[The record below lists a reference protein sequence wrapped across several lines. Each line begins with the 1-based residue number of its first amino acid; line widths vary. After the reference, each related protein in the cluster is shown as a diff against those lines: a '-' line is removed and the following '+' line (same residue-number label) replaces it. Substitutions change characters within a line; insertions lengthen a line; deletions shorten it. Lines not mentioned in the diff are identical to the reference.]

1 MKKKIA
7 AVILTLTLCSTCV
20 TPVFASEGAD
30 AAAETGSE
38 IVIMEE
44 LNADG
49 PDSSETDIFY
59 TDVSDLDEA
68 EIIDPADLADPAG
81 ETEWISEDDSDIE
94 DPVTED
100 SFYEEVSSPD
110 AETDISEESI
120 PEKNIFEDISA
131 FEEVSDL
138 QGPDVDPE
146 TAEEFKEDPKDEKDS
161 GDEPEAQSGGIAVN
175 ETNFPDDNFRTYISE
190 NCDIDGNGL
199 LSESEIRDV
208 LNIDCSGLPISTLE
222 GIKYFTYLE
231 YLTCMYNE
239 LQQLDVSN
247 CTSLKELDCSSN
259 ELINLNVSGCSAL
272 VKLECAFNQLQQ
284 LDAGSCSSLNWLGC
298 EGNQLQKLDVS
309 GCASLAALN
318 CGANQ
323 LRQLKV
329 NNGASLKNLYCSDN
343 QLQQLDVSG
352 CTSLYDLTCFSNQLQ
367 KLNGSGCSSLSTLWC
382 SDNQLQKLDVR
393 GCSSLDSLRCDSNRL
408 QQLYVRGCSSL
419 WELGCNG
426 NQLQQLDVTGCNVL
440 IAGVKYGVVEE
451 EDAVRRYLRV
461 IPSAEDPGVGEIVS
475 SISVDRAVVL
485 YQNGK
490 VLKTPNYIT
499 AKNITRTTAATA
511 QKVSIGAAAQT
522 ATTLSYKSDNA
533 LVKVSSRGVVTIPK
547 NFVGSAVITIKGKA
561 TSVCNA
567 VTTKIKVTV
576 KPKATSLTKLTNP
589 SKSKLTAVWKRN
601 SKVTGYQIQYAAN
614 SSFSSAKTVT
624 VKGNTTVKKSITTSI
639 KKGKTYYVRIRTYK
653 TVDGKNYFSGWSKA
667 LKLKITK

>member
-38 IVIMEE
+38 NVITEE

-81 ETEWISEDDSDIE
+81 ETEWISEDGSDIE
-94 DPVTED
+94 NPVTEE

-110 AETDISEESI
+110 TETDISEDSI

-175 ETNFPDDNFRTYISE
+175 ETNFPDSVFRSYVKDNFDT
-190 NCDIDGNGL
+190 DADGS
-199 LSESEIRDV
+199 LSESEIQ
-208 LNIDCSGLPISTLE
+208 NITYIGLTGSSAASLQ
-222 GIKYFTYLE
+222 GIEYFTH
-231 YLTCMYNE
+231 LTRLYVTE
-239 LQQLDVSN
+239 
-247 CTSLKELDCSSN
+247 
-259 ELINLNVSGCSAL
+259 
-272 VKLECAFNQLQQ
+272 
-284 LDAGSCSSLNWLGC
+284 
-298 EGNQLQKLDVS
+298 
-309 GCASLAALN
+309 
-318 CGANQ
+318 NQ
-323 LRQLKV
+323 LR
-329 NNGASLKNLYCSDN
+329 
-343 QLQQLDVSG
+343 
-352 CTSLYDLTCFSNQLQ
+352 
-367 KLNGSGCSSLSTLWC
+367 
-382 SDNQLQKLDVR
+382 KLDVR
-393 GCSSLDSLRCDSNRL
+393 GCSSLEYLYCGVGEL
-408 QQLYVRGCSSL
+408 QELYVSGCSAL
-419 WELGCNG
+419 KELDCSE
-426 NQLQQLDVTGCNVL
+426 NQLQQLDLGGCSSLKILMCGRNQLQKLDVRNCPSLTDLYCGGNQLRQLDVRGCSELLGLACYPNQFSKLDVSGCDIL
-440 IAGVKYGVVEE
+440 ISCVKRGTIY
-451 EDAVRRYLRV
+451 EDGYFRSYHVDD
-461 IPSAEDPGVGEIVS
+461 AEDPHYGGFAAVNS
-475 SISVDRAVVL
+475 SVVF

-490 VLKTPNYIT
+490 VLKADNAIT
-499 AKNITRTTAATA
+499 AKSISRTTASTA
-511 QKVSIGAAAQT
+511 QKVSIGATLKAP
-522 ATTLSYKSDNA
+522 TTLSYKSDNT

-561 TSVCNA
+561 TPSCYD
-567 VTTKIKVTV
+567 VTKKIKVTV

-589 SKSKLTAVWKRN
+589 SASKLTAVWKRN
-601 SKVTGYQIQYAAN
+601 SKVTGYQIQYAAD

-624 VKGNTTVKKSITTSI
+624 VKGNTNVKKSITKSI

-653 TVDGKNYFSGWSKA
+653 TVDGKNYFSAWSDP
-667 LKLKITK
+667 LKRKVKK